1 VDGINQLA
9 TERVTT
15 LMSVPEKSALE
26 RKARKAGVSVGEFVR
41 RSVDFYDP
49 DEVAALAQLAD
60 LAAELARSNREAT
73 AALDKALA
81 SVAET
86 CAQLERR
93 LPA

>member
-1 VDGINQLA
+1 MDGLNQLA

-15 LMSVPEKSALE
+15 LMSVPEKTALE
-26 RKARKAGVSVGEFVR
+26 LKARKAGVSVGEFVR

-60 LAAELARSNREAT
+60 LAAELARSNREAV
-73 AALDKALA
+73 AALDRALA

-86 CAQLERR
+86 CGQLERR